1 MILVLVSVSAPIVSQ
16 RHCEQIPYC
25 WVGRRAS
32 AGLGVGGWVAC
43 GRWARSGPS
52 MGQQPHTDTMNPA
65 GASAKANAR
74 ASGYHQKAMA
84 EIHNSLLPFAK
95 SGVVEAVGSSAAS
108 TISTLS
114 TTSGV
119 SSASGLSS
127 GSNGVDKELGVRQ
140 AILQLINMGYTEV
153 SI

>member
-1 MILVLVSVSAPIVSQ
+1 MGQQA
-16 RHCEQIPYC
+16 
-25 WVGRRAS
+25 RAS
-32 AGLGVGGWVAC
+32 A
-43 GRWARSGPS
+43 
-52 MGQQPHTDTMNPA
+52 DTMNP
-65 GASAKANAR
+65 GASAKSSAR

-95 SGVVEAVGSSAAS
+95 SQEPLGSSAAS

-127 GSNGVDKELGVRQ
+127 GSNGLLQDKDALRQMLGQ
-140 AILQLINMGYTEV
+140 FTIGYTEV
-153 SI
+153 IYY

>member
-1 MILVLVSVSAPIVSQ
+1 
-16 RHCEQIPYC
+16 
-25 WVGRRAS
+25 
-32 AGLGVGGWVAC
+32 
-43 GRWARSGPS
+43 
-52 MGQQPHTDTMNPA
+52 MGQQPRADKMNPA

-95 SGVVEAVGSSAAS
+95 SGSVTQEQIGSSAAS

-127 GSNGVDKELGVRQ
+127 GSNGHVDKDQLVRQ
-140 AILQLINMGYTEV
+140 MLSTLITMGYTEV
-153 SI
+153 SIMTS